1 VCGLYDDAVV
11 ALNTSVS
18 DPAGARR
25 LGKASIGLSVAGI
38 VISVIIIIT
47 WAALIATSPT
57 SPTSPTSSCPYSYNG
72 ICYDHKDY
80 VGTYGSCYSGVRS
93 GSYCYY

>member
-11 ALNTSVS
+11 ASSTSVS

-38 VISVIIIIT
+38 VISVIIIIIM
-47 WAALIATSPT
+47 IATSP
-57 SPTSPTSSCPYSYNG
+57 CLYSYNG
-72 ICYDHKDY
+72 ICY
-80 VGTYGSCYSGVRS
+80 GI
-93 GSYCYY
+93 

>member
-1 VCGLYDDAVV
+1 MVCTVV
-11 ALNTSVS
+11 ASSTSVS

-25 LGKASIGLSVAGI
+25 LGNASIGVSVAGI
-38 VISVIIIIT
+38 VISVIIVIIV
-47 WAALIATSPT
+47 AALIATSP
-57 SPTSPTSSCPYSYNG
+57 CLYSYNG

-80 VGTYGSCYSGVRS
+80 DPYGYCYGGVRS

>member
-1 VCGLYDDAVV
+1 MCGLYDDAVV

-25 LGKASIGLSVAGI
+25 LGNASESMSVAGI
-38 VISVIIIIT
+38 VISVIVVIIV
-47 WAALIATSPT
+47 AAVIATS
-57 SPTSPTSSCPYSYNG
+57 SCQYSYNG

-80 VGTYGSCYSGVRS
+80 DPYGNSCYGGVRS